1 MKFTAL
7 LTAAAL
13 SVSAT
18 MGHSALLDA
27 SDDGGSFD
35 LLADDYQF
43 QDIFDNTF
51 TSPLSFTFFNSS
63 DTDAIV
69 TISSATINQLG
80 TAAFFVGGATVSW
93 DANGVVATAAEGEQG
108 LGFTSFVLAAGTD
121 DTLVLD
127 FGTPVANGSINP
139 DIDVLISSELVP
151 AVPLPAGIL
160 LMGTAMAG
168 FGVMRRKAKKV
179 AA

>member
-1 MKFTAL
+1 MKITAL

-18 MGHSALLDA
+18 IGHAAFLDA
-27 SDDGGSFD
+27 SDDGMSFD
-35 LLADDYQF
+35 LLADSYQF
-43 QDIFDNTF
+43 QDVFDDTF
-51 TSPLSFTFFNSS
+51 TSPLTFTFFNSS

-80 TAAFFVGGATVSW
+80 SAAFFVGGASVAW
-93 DANGVVATAAEGEQG
+93 DANGVVAEAEQG
-108 LGFTSFVLAAGTD
+108 GQAGGFIEFVLAAGTD

-127 FGTPVANGSINP
+127 FGTPVSNVDGLLP
-139 DIDVLISSELVP
+139 DIDFLVSATP
-151 AVPLPAGIL
+151 VPVPAGIL
-160 LMGTAMAG
+160 LMGTALAG

>member
-18 MGHSALLDA
+18 MGHAAFLDA
-27 SDDGGSFD
+27 SDDGMSFD

-43 QDIFDNTF
+43 QEVFDGSF
-51 TSPLSFTFFNSS
+51 SSPLSFTFFNSS
-63 DTDAIV
+63 DTDALV

-80 TAAFFVGGATVSW
+80 AAAFFVGGASVKW
-93 DANGVVATAAEGEQG
+93 DTNGVVADAAQGETAG
-108 LGFTSFVLAAGTD
+108 GFIEFVLAAGAD
-121 DTLVLD
+121 DTLVVD
-127 FGTPVANGSINP
+127 FGTPVSSGSLLP
-139 DIDVLISSELVP
+139 DVDFLVSATP
-151 AVPLPAGIL
+151 VPVPAGIL
-160 LMGTAMAG
+160 LMGTALAG